1 MKTMNSQVLLIV
13 LILTVLG
20 MTLTTGCKPAECRQM
35 ARCCEEVK
43 DMEGVGAACGSIAK
57 DLINDKTCTSVLQTI
72 GYMLEDKQL
81 PVPEVCR

>member
-1 MKTMNSQVLLIV
+1 MKTLSSQVLPIF

-20 MTLTTGCKPAECRQM
+20 MALTTGCKPAECRQM
-35 ARCCEEVK
+35 VRCCEEVK
-43 DMEGVGAACGSIAK
+43 DVEGVGAACGPMAK
-57 DLINDKTCTSVLQTI
+57 ELSNDKTCTSVLQTI